1 MGKWSEFSSQ
11 PMITPD
17 QLSDAISDILA
28 EYGDVIFIA
37 TEDALDAASDVLIRN
52 LKAASPKKS
61 GKFAKN
67 WKSKGRKYKL
77 RRYIGNST
85 TVFSDKHGEIALAN
99 ILEYSTTR
107 AKPFIKETFE
117 NSVPEMAQAM
127 VNKVK
132 EGV

>member
-1 MGKWSEFSSQ
+1 MGKGSTFSSQ

-17 QLSDAISDILA
+17 KISDAISDILA

-37 TEDALDAASDVLIRN
+37 TEDGLDAASDVLIRN

>member
-17 QLSDAISDILA
+17 KLSDAISDILA

-67 WKSKGRKYKL
+67 WKSKGREYKL

>member
-17 QLSDAISDILA
+17 KLSDAISDILA

>member
-1 MGKWSEFSSQ
+1 MGKWSTFSSQ

-17 QLSDAISDILA
+17 KISDAISDILA

-117 NSVPEMAQAM
+117 KSVPEMAQAM

>member
-17 QLSDAISDILA
+17 KLSDAISDILA

-37 TEDALDAASDVLIRN
+37 TEDGLDAASDVLIRN

>member
-17 QLSDAISDILA
+17 KLSDAISDILA

-37 TEDALDAASDVLIRN
+37 TEDGLDAASDVLIRN

-67 WKSKGRKYKL
+67 WKSKGREYKL

>member
-17 QLSDAISDILA
+17 KLSDAISDILA

-37 TEDALDAASDVLIRN
+37 TEDGLDAASDVLIRN

-132 EGV
+132 KGV

>member
-1 MGKWSEFSSQ
+1 MGKGSEFSSQ

-17 QLSDAISDILA
+17 KLSDAISDILA

-37 TEDALDAASDVLIRN
+37 TEDGLDAASDVLIRN